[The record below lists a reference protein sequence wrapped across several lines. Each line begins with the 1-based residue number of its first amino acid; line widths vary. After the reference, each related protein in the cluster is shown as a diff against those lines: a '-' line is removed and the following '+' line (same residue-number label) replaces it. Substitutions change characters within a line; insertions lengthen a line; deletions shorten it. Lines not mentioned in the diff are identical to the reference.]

1 MFVLPP
7 PPLCIRTHEEVH
19 VLDNAEYLF
28 HSPRNELS
36 LTSPTSTAHT
46 AIREREGTANF
57 DKIVLTCGQ
66 PAVGLPSSP
75 AWCKWMLPRKHCRCF
90 QEEMQA
96 QLLAQL
102 AA

>member
-28 HSPRNELS
+28 HSARNGLS
-36 LTSPTSTAHT
+36 LTSPTSTAHA

-57 DKIVLTCGQ
+57 DKIVLTCVSTVRWLTTSVS
-66 PAVGLPSSP
+66 AISRFVLPCAMSTATSRSRVVSP
-75 AWCKWMLPRKHCRCF
+75 P
-90 QEEMQA
+90 
-96 QLLAQL
+96 
-102 AA
+102 